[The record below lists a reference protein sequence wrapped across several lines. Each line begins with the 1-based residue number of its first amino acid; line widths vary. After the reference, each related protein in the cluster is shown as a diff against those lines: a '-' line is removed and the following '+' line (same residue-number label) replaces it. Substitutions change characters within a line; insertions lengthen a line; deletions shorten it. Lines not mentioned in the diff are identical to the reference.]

1 MTGHDLGIAAQRP
14 TQPERERDLSA
25 TAVCIVRVLMHSSF
39 LWAACH
45 NEHQLVD
52 IARVT
57 KGIVCPQNLAEFF
70 WFHLEKD
77 LECMQRSTG
86 RGVDECVM
94 IVHLV
99 LKQILVTNPPNGK
112 RHAASAIYVYCE
124 PGTVGSHSQWS
135 SQHWLIATN
144 SIRQTGYF

>member
-1 MTGHDLGIAAQRP
+1 
-14 TQPERERDLSA
+14 
-25 TAVCIVRVLMHSSF
+25 MHSSF
-39 LWAACH
+39 IWAACH

-57 KGIVCPQNLAEFF
+57 NGMVRPQNLAEFF

-99 LKQILVTNPPNGK
+99 LKEILLAHP
-112 RHAASAIYVYCE
+112 
-124 PGTVGSHSQWS
+124 QS
-135 SQHWLIATN
+135 STCML
-144 SIRQTGYF
+144 